1 MPFYDFKCEENH
13 ISETLTSF
21 DAMQMGIDCPIC
33 GKHAQR
39 IFSIN
44 DVRPS
49 YGYEMTRFAQREKK
63 RLSKDKLNGH
73 I

>member
-13 ISETLTSF
+13 ITEELVSY
-21 DAMQMGIDCPIC
+21 DAMQMGIKCPVC
-33 GKHAQR
+33 GKHAKR
-39 IFSIN
+39 IYSIN

-49 YGYEMTRFAQREKK
+49 YGYEMTRFAMREKK
-63 RLSKDKLNGH
+63 RLSKDKFNGH

>member
-13 ISETLTSF
+13 VTEELRSYAEMQKGIS
-21 DAMQMGIDCPIC
+21 CPKC
-33 GKHAQR
+33 GKPAQR

-44 DVRPS
+44 DLRPS
-49 YGYEMTRFAQREKK
+49 YGYDSTRFNQREKK
-63 RLSKDKLNGH
+63 RLSKDKFNGH

>member
-1 MPFYDFKCEENH
+1 MPFYDFKCKENH
-13 ISETLTSF
+13 VSEKLCSY
-21 DAMQMGIDCPIC
+21 DEMQMGIECPIC
-33 GKHAQR
+33 KKPAQR

-49 YGYEMTRFAQREKK
+49 YGYEMTRFAMREKK
-63 RLSKDKLNGH
+63 RKDKLNGH